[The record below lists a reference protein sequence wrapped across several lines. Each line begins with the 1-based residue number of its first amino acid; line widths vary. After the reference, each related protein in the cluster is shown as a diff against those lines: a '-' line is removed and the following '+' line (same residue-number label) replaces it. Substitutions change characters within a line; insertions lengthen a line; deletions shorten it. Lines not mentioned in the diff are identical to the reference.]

1 MLSTLQGMQTVKA
14 CVSKAWNTGICEDT
28 QISLAVLAE
37 RETSAQAAENGLV
50 RVITSQ

>member
-1 MLSTLQGMQTVKA
+1 MLPGRQTVKA
-14 CVSKAWNTGICEDT
+14 GMSKAWNTGICEDT

-37 RETSAQAAENGLV
+37 REMGAQAAENGLV